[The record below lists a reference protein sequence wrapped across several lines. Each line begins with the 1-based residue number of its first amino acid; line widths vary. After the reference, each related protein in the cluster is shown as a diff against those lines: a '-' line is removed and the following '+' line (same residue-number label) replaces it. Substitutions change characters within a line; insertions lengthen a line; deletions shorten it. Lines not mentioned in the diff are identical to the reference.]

1 MAKRITIAWSKE
13 PEDADY
19 TAGENY
25 LALLIEPKL
34 AARLVKDLRKASI
47 QRLVARDIL
56 RAAGISPLGM
66 SPSDEQR
73 QKILGK
79 KPLSPVLLVRAERE
93 MRLIVA
99 DGYHR
104 VSTVYAFDEAALVP
118 CKLVGIPPEKG

>member
-1 MAKRITIAWSKE
+1 MGKRITIAWSKE

-19 TAGENY
+19 AACGTY
-25 LALLIEPKL
+25 LSLLIEPKRV
-34 AARLVKDLRKASI
+34 ARLVKDLRKAPI
-47 QRLVARDIL
+47 QHLVARDIL

-73 QKILGK
+73 QKILSK

-104 VSTVYAFDEAALVP
+104 VSTVYAFDEAARVP
-118 CKLVGIPPEKG
+118 CKLVGIAEEDA